1 MDETVPLSRLGGA
14 GWRDRTDPPI
24 ERTTDLYADQSP
36 TWAESDP
43 WAVQDSGLESESAAG
58 SARQVS
64 VDDTGPRPRTD
75 ELDRERGGHW

>member
-1 MDETVPLSRLGGA
+1 MLIVIAAFVWVMRHLGG
-14 GWRDRTDPPI
+14 
-24 ERTTDLYADQSP
+24 
-36 TWAESDP
+36 
-43 WAVQDSGLESESAAG
+43 ESESASG